1 VGWLKYGNETVS
13 TSITSHWSYLFKKFQ
28 KGKKKYP
35 FFFFFISLNCWTSSR
50 HNKRGR
56 QIKVHSEDFAK
67 SLKGTVFFFDLFLGF
82 CSGWPSFLFYRLL
95 LFLTLISSI

>member
-35 FFFFFISLNCWTSSR
+35 FFF
-50 HNKRGR
+50 
-56 QIKVHSEDFAK
+56 
-67 SLKGTVFFFDLFLGF
+67 
-82 CSGWPSFLFYRLL
+82 LL
-95 LFLTLISSI
+95 H